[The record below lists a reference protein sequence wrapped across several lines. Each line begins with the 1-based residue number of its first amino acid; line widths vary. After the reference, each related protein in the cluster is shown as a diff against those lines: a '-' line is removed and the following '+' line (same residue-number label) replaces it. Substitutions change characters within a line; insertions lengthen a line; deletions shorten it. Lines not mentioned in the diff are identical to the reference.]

1 MFAPLNFEV
10 PLRPL
15 FRCAIAFAI
24 LTSLAEAAAPV
35 HPNTVAIVLDFRGP
49 HSMRSIQEM
58 KRELDS
64 IMKGSGLTFDFR
76 TREDAAQETFDNL
89 VVVRFDG
96 KCILEPDASLYD
108 ERGPYA
114 FTYSTNG
121 ALQPFSEVVC
131 DRVTA
136 SVRSAMSGSDFG
148 QADRLLGRA
157 LGRVVAHEM
166 VHMLARS
173 DRHARDGVTKAALSG
188 NQLISGELKL
198 PPEDMARIRALGR

>member
-1 MFAPLNFEV
+1 M
-10 PLRPL
+10 RPV
-15 FRCAIAFAI
+15 FRCAIALAA

-35 HPNTVAIVLDFRGP
+35 HPNTVAVVLDFRGP
-49 HSMRSIQEM
+49 HSTRSINEM

-76 TREDAAQETFDNL
+76 TREDAAQSTFDNL

-96 KCILEPDASLYD
+96 SCLLEPNSYLYD

-114 FTYSTNG
+114 FTYSTDG
-121 ALQPFSEVVC
+121 ALQPFSEVAC

-136 SVRSAMSGSDFG
+136 SVRSAMSGLDYG

-157 LGRVVAHEM
+157 LGRVVAHEL

-173 DRHARDGVTKAALSG
+173 DHHAREGVTKAALSG
-188 NQLISGELKL
+188 SQLISGELKL
-198 PPEDMARIRALGR
+198 PPEDMARIRALGH